1 MTMSDTDTITAHNR
15 RLVQEIFAEMAK
27 GNSRPLVENMAD
39 SFRWTMVGTGT
50 WGRTWDGKQ
59 AVLTELFPALRAIL
73 EPPIRTIAHR
83 ILADGDH
90 VVVEARGDNRTRA
103 GAPYCNTYCFVFR
116 LAGGKLQEVNEYM
129 DTALVAALLP
139 DP

>member
-1 MTMSDTDTITAHNR
+1 MTTSDTPTITAHNK
-15 RLVQEIFAEMAK
+15 RLVQEIFAEMAN

-39 SFRWTMVGTGT
+39 GFRWTMAGTGP
-50 WGRTWDGKQ
+50 WARTWDGKQ
-59 AVLTELFPALRAIL
+59 AVLTQLFPALRAIL

-83 ILADGDH
+83 FVADGDH
-90 VVVEARGDNRTRA
+90 VVVEARGDNTTRT
-103 GAPYCNTYCFVFR
+103 GAPYRNTYCFVFR
-116 LAGGKLQEVNEYM
+116 LADGKLQEVTEYM